1 MNKRIVNET
10 DTVLTQSGV
19 IELADIFATE
29 MVTQLNKDS
38 EYELFYTHP
47 WSGDEHW
54 HPDFQ
59 DEFNYWYDWA
69 YEKIESLSKK

>member
-29 MVTQLNKDS
+29 MVTQLNKVS

-59 DEFNYWYDWA
+59 DDFNYWYDWA
-69 YEKIESLSKK
+69 YEKIESLNKK

>member
-10 DTVLTQSGV
+10 VTVLTQSGV
-19 IELADIFATE
+19 MELADIFATE
-29 MVTQLNKDS
+29 MVTQLNKD

-47 WSGDEHW
+47 WSGDQHW

-59 DEFNYWYDWA
+59 DDFNYWYDWA
-69 YEKIESLSKK
+69 YEKIESLNKK

>member
-1 MNKRIVNET
+1 M
-10 DTVLTQSGV
+10 LTRSGV
-19 IELADIFATE
+19 VELADIFATE

-47 WSGDEHW
+47 WSGDQHW

-59 DEFNYWYDWA
+59 DDFNYWYDWA
-69 YEKIESLSKK
+69 YEKIESLNKK

>member
-29 MVTQLNKDS
+29 MVTQLNQD

-47 WSGDEHW
+47 ESGDEHW
-54 HPDFQ
+54 HPELQ

-69 YEKIESLSKK
+69 YEKIESLNKK

>member
-19 IELADIFATE
+19 MELADIFATE

-47 WSGDEHW
+47 WSGDQHW

-59 DEFNYWYDWA
+59 DDFNYWYDWA
-69 YEKIESLSKK
+69 YEKIESLNKK